1 MQKMRLWQKPK
12 SWDVLALSLFAIL
25 ITFHPYYQ
33 NGRINMFE
41 VGLYL
46 PGIQAI
52 LDGAVPYRDFFH
64 LRGPFELYMPVFLMR
79 LFGENIAVLST
90 YFYLGTVVT
99 LLVCVLLGKQIFTT
113 RLFYYL
119 AIPVLVA
126 KTFPRVV
133 FTYWGGMRFALGLMA
148 IACGVQYFNSRKSWW
163 MLMSGVVAACSFW
176 TSIEMGI
183 YTCTAITMTLV
194 LCALTRVLDKK
205 IFIKLLA
212 LFAGGFLVI
221 GLPYTIYLGVNSAF
235 FPFCEAT
242 HTVIQNM
249 ENTFPQV
256 EAVPRNPVEAVGAML
271 NPGSKNF
278 RHLTPAYLYIFLTIY
293 FVRRIKSKVF
303 RLSDGPVVCLA
314 LYGLI
319 FFIGSFR
326 NIWSSNFEMVLQPD
340 KLLLF
345 FLLERIFFYFRIRK
359 ECMLQEIRDQKAPP
373 SRKHAEI
380 YFINIFMAGVILS
393 SIGYSIQRYDKR
405 FFAFQFVRNVL
416 LGKETNSLQP
426 LHDTEKLKLAIDRAR
441 GLTVP
446 SWQARDFVELTQFIH
461 QRTSSQDA
469 VFIYPEGAA
478 YSFIIDRPFVGR
490 FPMGTFAWFNEASHK
505 EYLTSLKTIRP
516 KFAVIPKTL
525 PEYFERTHF
534 IVEENKR
541 KYDEVMH
548 YIEQHYE
555 FAAAT
560 PTLVVLKL
568 RGVK

>member
-1 MQKMRLWQKPK
+1 MKKK
-12 SWDVLALSLFAIL
+12 NFVLDLFVHFLFVVL
-25 ITFHPYYQ
+25 ITFHPFYLHGEL
-33 NGRINMFE
+33 NFFE
-41 VGLYL
+41 LGIYL
-46 PGIQAI
+46 SGIQAL

-64 LRGPFELYMPVFLMR
+64 LRGPFELYMPAFLMR
-79 LFGENIAVLST
+79 LFGENIAVLFT
-90 YFYLGTVVT
+90 YFYIGTVMT
-99 LLVCVLLGKQIFTT
+99 LLVCVALGKQIFTT

-148 IACGVQYFNSRKSWW
+148 IACGVQYFNSRKSRW
-163 MLMSGVVAACSFW
+163 MLMSGIIGACSFW
-176 TSIEMGI
+176 TSIEMGV
-183 YTCTAITMTLV
+183 YTCIAITMTLV

-205 IFIKLLA
+205 DFIKLLA

-221 GLPYTIYLGVNSAF
+221 GLPYTIYLEVNSAF
-235 FPFCEAT
+235 LPFCEAT

-256 EAVPRNPVEAVGAML
+256 EAVPQNPVEAVGAML

-293 FVRRIKSKVF
+293 FARRIKSKAF

-359 ECMLQEIRDQKAPP
+359 ECMLQEIKEQKRPMF
-373 SRKHAEI
+373 RKHAKV
-380 YFINIFMAGVILS
+380 YLVNVFIVGVIVS
-393 SIGYSIQRYDKR
+393 SIGYPIQRYNKR
-405 FFAFQFVRNVL
+405 FFAFQFVRNTI
-416 LGKETNSLQP
+416 LGKETDSLKP
-426 LHDTEKLKLAIDRAR
+426 LHDTETSKLMIDRAK

-461 QRTSSQDA
+461 ERTSPREP

-490 FPMGTFAWFNEASHK
+490 FPMGTFAWFNERSHK
-505 EYLTSLKTIRP
+505 EYLR
-516 KFAVIPKTL
+516 
-525 PEYFERTHF
+525 
-534 IVEENKR
+534 
-541 KYDEVMH
+541 D
-548 YIEQHYE
+548 
-555 FAAAT
+555 
-560 PTLVVLKL
+560 
-568 RGVK
+568 